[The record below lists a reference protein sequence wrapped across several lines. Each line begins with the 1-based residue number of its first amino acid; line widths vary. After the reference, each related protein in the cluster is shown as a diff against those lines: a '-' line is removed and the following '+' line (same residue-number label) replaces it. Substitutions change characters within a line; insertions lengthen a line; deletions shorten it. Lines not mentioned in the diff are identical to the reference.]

1 MCLSNINGG
10 SMKKLLVWLSWTGGF
25 VSMHRK
31 RIFQVTETHET
42 VVYTKKWSITSSDN
56 SGSLQPWKYVSDS
69 SLKMVSRPQGATP
82 CTNPTHNICHPEKK
96 CWGYRERE
104 SFFKTQSLWTLKHYK
119 CDLKINFKIAGIF
132 TFFNPNKF
140 LFTLTQAL
148 FAIFWRLDEN
158 MWATTVMS
166 EMFMTVMQFNF
177 TGKPSIPH

>member
-1 MCLSNINGG
+1 
-10 SMKKLLVWLSWTGGF
+10 MKKLLVWLSWTGGF

-42 VVYTKKWSITSSDN
+42 VVYTKNGQLHPQIILAHFSPESTFQTLLWKGVFIQWSQ
-56 SGSLQPWKYVSDS
+56 G
-69 SLKMVSRPQGATP
+69 LKVLRLALIPHIIFATL
-82 CTNPTHNICHPEKK
+82 KK
-96 CWGYRERE
+96 MFRVQRERE
-104 SFFKTQSLWTLKHYK
+104 LFQNPKPLKHYK